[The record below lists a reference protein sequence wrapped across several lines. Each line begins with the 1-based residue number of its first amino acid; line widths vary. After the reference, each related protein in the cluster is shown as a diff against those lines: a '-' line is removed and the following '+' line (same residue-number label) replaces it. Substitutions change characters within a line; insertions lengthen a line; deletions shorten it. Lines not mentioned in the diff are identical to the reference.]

1 MKQKGIERGAV
12 KMSNPQQSSA
22 SLEEFA
28 KALEPLIRKI
38 IREELDRIV
47 KKDPNMFY
55 LDPEMPIYKDM
66 EEIKQRKLQGNIE
79 LSSHDEVWGE

>member
-1 MKQKGIERGAV
+1 MQAMARTFPME
-12 KMSNPQQSSA
+12 SSET
-22 SLEEFA
+22 SG
-28 KALEPLIRKI
+28 PRHLIRRI
-38 IREELDRIV
+38 IREELVRIV